1 MGFCTPRQH
10 REFMSKVLG
19 YEERF
24 IADGK
29 TTLIKLYFS
38 VSKKEQQKRFERR
51 KNDPLRS
58 WKLSEVDLQAQD
70 LWDEFTDK
78 KFELLRKTHT
88 DKTPWYVIRSDNK
101 HLARLETMKLILR
114 SMKFRGRSRSLDITA
129 NPEIVVSGDKELKI
143 MKRER
148 RNHGKAQR

>member
-1 MGFCTPRQH
+1 MGFCTGKQYRQ
-10 REFMSKVLG
+10 FMSKVHS
-19 YEERF
+19 YEESF

-29 TTLIKLYFS
+29 TTLLKLYFS

-51 KNDPLRS
+51 QNDPLRA

-78 KFELLRKTHT
+78 KFELLRKTST
-88 DKTPWYVIRSDNK
+88 KKNPWFIVRSDRK

-114 SMKFRGRSRSLDITA
+114 SMKYKGRSRSLDISP
-129 NPEIVVSGDKELKI
+129 NPKVLVTGDKELKT

-148 RNHGKAQR
+148 RNHGKAAG